1 MLTACREVY
10 LSLKYSFVGWNL
22 RNGIVSETCLPDV
35 VIDSE
40 FGGRVPT
47 ISLLTVSSKGSYL
60 SAADNLKRLFLY
72 VNENGHWLLVSQL
85 KLRKQASCLLFSPS
99 EKALL
104 IGDKSGDVFK
114 LPLCLG
120 KPIHDTD
127 LTLLCGHLSLLSH
140 MAISED
146 EMYLASCDRDEKIRI
161 SRFSEP
167 YVIQSFCLGHKS
179 FVSQLGFIP
188 DTRYLI
194 STGGDGCMS
203 IWNCESGHCLS
214 SYHVSKSELPSLSV
228 STDLQFDFKSEAVV
242 SRLYAIKDV
251 VVCCFLSNPVLM
263 AFHIHITEDEVVS
276 WGSKAFTS
284 TEDKMPLTDI
294 ALCSN
299 DNRIIGLCSTGTS
312 VRLYS
317 WKLIIQY
324 DACQPSCFVKWDVP
338 QIVDCISDN
347 FLLQV
352 PVPSPRTELLKLF
365 FKCTD
370 NSSMIQAY
378 ESNKQ
383 LHQHNVTQRHIRSQK
398 MRKLN
403 KTLQNSVDKELNV

>member
-1 MLTACREVY
+1 MFR
-10 LSLKYSFVGWNL
+10 
-22 RNGIVSETCLPDV
+22 
-35 VIDSE
+35 
-40 FGGRVPT
+40 
-47 ISLLTVSSKGSYL
+47 
-60 SAADNLKRLFLY
+60 
-72 VNENGHWLLVSQL
+72 

-99 EKALL
+99 EKSLL

-114 LPLCLG
+114 LPLCLE

-194 STGGDGCMS
+194 STGGDECMS

-214 SYHVSKSELPSLSV
+214 SYYVSKSELPSLSV

-242 SRLYAIKDV
+242 SRLYTIKDV

-317 WKLIIQY
+317 WKLIIQH
-324 DACQPSCFVKWDVP
+324 DACQPSCSVKWDVP

-370 NSSMIQAY
+370 NSSMIKAY

>member
-35 VIDSE
+35 VIDPE

-114 LPLCLG
+114 LPLCLE

-194 STGGDGCMS
+194 STGGDECMS

-214 SYHVSKSELPSLSV
+214 SYYVSKSELPSLSV

-242 SRLYAIKDV
+242 SRLYTIKDV

-317 WKLIIQY
+317 WKLIIQH
-324 DACQPSCFVKWDVP
+324 DACQPSCSVKWDV
-338 QIVDCISDN
+338 
-347 FLLQV
+347 FQV
-352 PVPSPRTELLKLF
+352 PERNFLF

-370 NSSMIQAY
+370 NSSMIKAY